1 MFGDLR
7 ARDLVIEEGAV
18 VVGSAEIGPNTE
30 L

>member
-7 ARDLVIEEGAV
+7 AKNLIVEDGAV
-18 VVGSAEIGPNTE
+18 VVGNTDIGTKN